1 MATETA
7 TFAAGCF
14 WGVEAYFKRVEGVAT
29 TTAGYSGGSVEN
41 PSYEDVCTGLTGH
54 GESVKVEYD
63 PRAVSYE
70 RLLHHFWKIHDPTQ
84 RDRQGNDVGTQYRSA
99 IFTHSQEQQVA
110 AEKARDELTRS
121 GRYSRPIATEI
132 VPAGEFWPAEAY
144 HQGYLGKHPS
154 GYCHVDLS
162 SVD

>member
-14 WGVEAYFKRVEGVAT
+14 WGVEAYLKRVKGVVA
-29 TTAGYSGGSVEN
+29 TTAGYSGGSAED

-54 GESVKVEYD
+54 AESVKVEYD

-99 IFTHSQEQQVA
+99 IFTHSQEQQAA
-110 AEKARDELTRS
+110 AEKARDELARS
-121 GRYSRPIATEI
+121 GHYSRPIATEI

-144 HQGYLGKHPS
+144 HQGYLDEHPN